1 MNVNIY
7 YGGRGLVDDPTIVVI
22 NRIQEVLEELN
33 VHVTRYNLYEIKNTI
48 TLLDSCWLYA
58 DKSRTS
64 STYMFPVV
72 MSRAYGE
79 REVVTALSNSW
90 EIIGGV
96 VGESLSAYVDDTT
109 DFEFNNEYKE
119 IIEKYA
125 ENIYRTIS
133 KGLRNLPSSSQTIRK
148 NVIKEVVNFT
158 PQESEQLSKYASDDE
173 FVKTQK
179 EDIESLA
186 SIYKELLSDEQNGGD
201 DYYLSVF
208 RNHFK
213 PQLNYNGRYM
223 FMISDKDKNIIVDV
237 QGSNLTVEFGQDMEA
252 DVIGKMS
259 KETFDRIVQGRITFH
274 RAFMT
279 GDMTAKGNF
288 RTLRMLDEVF
298 NFED

>member
-48 TLLDSCWLYA
+48 TTLSQSVVEADGVVFATTVEWVGMGGYMQTLLDSCWLYA

-186 SIYKELLSDEQNGGD
+186 SIYKELLSDEEHGGD
-201 DYYLSVF
+201 DYYINVF
-208 RNHFK
+208 KNSFRPGTAFSCT
-213 PQLNYNGRYM
+213 YM
-223 FMISDKDKNIIVDV
+223 IIVSDKNKTILINVNNDILD
-237 QGSNLTVEFGQDMEA
+237 VEF
-252 DVIGKMS
+252 
-259 KETFDRIVQGRITFH
+259 
-274 RAFMT
+274 
-279 GDMTAKGNF
+279 AKIIM
-288 RTLRMLDEVF
+288 RMLLR
-298 NFED
+298 NLIRQCLMI

>member
-1 MNVNIY
+1 M
-7 YGGRGLVDDPTIVVI
+7 
-22 NRIQEVLEELN
+22 Q
-33 VHVTRYNLYEIKNTI
+33 

-201 DYYLSVF
+201 DYYLNVF
-208 RNHFK
+208 R
-213 PQLNYNGRYM
+213 
-223 FMISDKDKNIIVDV
+223 D
-237 QGSNLTVEFGQDMEA
+237 
-252 DVIGKMS
+252 
-259 KETFDRIVQGRITFH
+259 
-274 RAFMT
+274 
-279 GDMTAKGNF
+279 NF
-288 RTLRMLDEVF
+288 NPTMAGICL
-298 NFED
+298 